1 MRHVI
6 SGCLA
11 VVLGLSVQNAYAG
24 NIYYKYPDGSVVS
37 SGSTQPDLC
46 VISNADE
53 QLSLYSKGG
62 EAQQYFLKYQIKY
75 EETNMYVM
83 KDIISHTNSDFQFK
97 FDYQGQYLAG
107 IAHDLKDD
115 QNHLYQ
121 LDMNSENSR
130 AFIAQLTGKNSVQIQ
145 TFFKKPKENNGSQG
159 LLGDLISSAV
169 KKNKMVEGGNIE
181 ISWPNFGQDAKHFQD
196 CITNKG
202 PAPGWVQRI
211 DPEEQQRQQEQK
223 NKATQDAYNNAMD
236 VRSFLAYGSD
246 VIGKNVT
253 VKGNIYCRNLD
264 SCNIIDNNDSYKKVW
279 FNPRELNVQSRQRIM
294 QCNPYNETD
303 LSSICSVIMSGN
315 ARNVSVV
322 QNGEQTVQP
331 GINATSIKFLSIGD
345 ITNMS
350 FGKILNQFGGQ

>member
-1 MRHVI
+1 M
-6 SGCLA
+6 
-11 VVLGLSVQNAYAG
+11 N
-24 NIYYKYPDGSVVS
+24 
-37 SGSTQPDLC
+37 
-46 VISNADE
+46 E
-53 QLSLYSKGG
+53 QFSLYSRGDQPQ
-62 EAQQYFLKYQIKY
+62 EYFLKYKINYQESDYYVIK
-75 EETNMYVM
+75 EL
-83 KDIISHTNSDFQFK
+83 ISHVNSDFQFK
-97 FDYQGQYLAG
+97 FDYQGQSWAG

-121 LDMNSENSR
+121 LDMNADSSR
-130 AFIAQLTGKNSVQIQ
+130 AFIAQLMDQNSVQLQ
-145 TFFKKPKENNGSQG
+145 TFFKKPKENSGSQG

-169 KKNKMVEGGNIE
+169 KKNKMIEGGNIK
-181 ISWPNFGQDAKHFQD
+181 ISWPNFNQDAKHFQD

-223 NKATQDAYNNAMD
+223 DKATQDAYNNAMD
-236 VRSFLAYGSD
+236 VGSFLAYGSD
-246 VIGKNVT
+246 VVGKRVT
-253 VKGNIYCRNLD
+253 VKGSIYCRNLD
-264 SCNIIDNNDSYKKVW
+264 SCNIIDGADSYKKVW
-279 FNPRELNVQSRQRIM
+279 FNPRGLDVQSRQRIM

-350 FGKILNQFGGQ
+350 FGKIINQFGGR